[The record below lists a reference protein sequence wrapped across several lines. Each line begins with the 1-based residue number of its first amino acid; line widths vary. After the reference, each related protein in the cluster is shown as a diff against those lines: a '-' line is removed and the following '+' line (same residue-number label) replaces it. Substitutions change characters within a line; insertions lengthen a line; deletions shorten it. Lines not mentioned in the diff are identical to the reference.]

1 LFVPIFYS
9 FRFHSNDE
17 LFQHKKPEHIK
28 IQQLLDSDLPISIR
42 NSEYSKAE
50 ISINHMAV
58 HLPFANDQI
67 PEEIF
72 NIINLNQENE
82 APQPIMINEN
92 IENTEENRKKDEEI
106 KKNFNA
112 FILKIMIYTISMQI
126 FLLLFMAFFI
136 WNMSYIII
144 ILYLAGI
151 DLVLIELNLS
161 PLRSF
166 KFYL

>member
-1 LFVPIFYS
+1 
-9 FRFHSNDE
+9 
-17 LFQHKKPEHIK
+17 
-28 IQQLLDSDLPISIR
+28 
-42 NSEYSKAE
+42 
-50 ISINHMAV
+50 MAV